1 MRTLLGK
8 DPKVIWNTTK
18 QGQNLLVDSQQGNY
32 SQTGLKVFLI
42 QMEGTP
48 FDLRQILFNYF
59 ATKVMKDKSIRKD
72 IYHSVILI
80 KVFEVHGV
88 MRKFMYET
96 FVDVQDQIYL
106 DELFIPKQKSFSQEN
121 ISKMRLANVG

>member
-1 MRTLLGK
+1 
-8 DPKVIWNTTK
+8 
-18 QGQNLLVDSQQGNY
+18 
-32 SQTGLKVFLI
+32 
-42 QMEGTP
+42 
-48 FDLRQILFNYF
+48 
-59 ATKVMKDKSIRKD
+59 MKDKSIRKD